1 MTQNRAHGDAL
12 LSGRQTFKRAP
23 PSGPGNYRR
32 NFDTKLT
39 VVNTQLPD
47 TLSTVNSPDW
57 CDRPEMAHFGPASWQ
72 SSVLALLTAIFVRP
86 VLGALTIIGLVVN
99 RFRPD
104 ALQRARLDGIDGPLR
119 LIPPLPGTDVTRV
132 SLPHCPAEWVV
143 APEAR
148 DSNSLIV
155 YFHGSALVTL
165 GLNSHR
171 RFVSRLS
178 ATTGAKVFNVGY
190 RLAPQASIEDAV
202 ADGLDG
208 YRYALSQGFAP
219 ERIVLAGD
227 SAGGLMAADVALA
240 ARDAGLPVPAG
251 QALMSPLTS
260 SDMSLKYRA
269 LKDHRDVMF
278 PFMTVKFIYDVF
290 ATVNG
295 TRPPPVMPPEADLHG
310 LGPFLLQVGTHE
322 MLLNDTFALAQRLR
336 AHNVD
341 VWVQQWHKAMHMFQ
355 LSFDINPDAR
365 RAVDEVA
372 AFIRYATAEQDVK
385 DIENEVSA

>member
-1 MTQNRAHGDAL
+1 VVSAQ
-12 LSGRQTFKRAP
+12 
-23 PSGPGNYRR
+23 
-32 NFDTKLT
+32 LT
-39 VVNTQLPD
+39 D
-47 TLSTVNSPDW
+47 TLSTVNSLDW
-57 CDRPEMAHFGPASWQ
+57 RERPETAHFGPASWQ
-72 SSVLALLTAIFVRP
+72 SGLLSLLTAIFVRP
-86 VLGALTIIGLVVN
+86 VLGALTLIGMVVN
-99 RFRPD
+99 RISPD
-104 ALQRARLDGIDGPLR
+104 TLQRVRLDGIDGPLG
-119 LIPPLPGTDVTRV
+119 LIRPLPNTAVTRV
-132 SLPHCPAEWVV
+132 VLPHCPAEWVI

-148 DSNSLIV
+148 ESTSLIV

-178 ATTGAKVFNVGY
+178 AATGAKVLNVGY
-190 RLAPQASIEDAV
+190 RLAPQASIEEAV

-208 YRYALSQGFAP
+208 YRFALAQGFAP

-227 SAGGLMAADVALA
+227 SAGGLMAAEVALA

-260 SDMSLKYRA
+260 ADMDLKYRA

-295 TRPPPVMPPEADLHG
+295 TRPPPLMPPEADLHG

-322 MLLNDTFALAQRLR
+322 MLLNDTIVFADRLR
-336 AHNVD
+336 AQNIE

-355 LSFDINPDAR
+355 LSFDVNPDAR

-372 AFIRYATAEQDVK
+372 AFIRYATAEK
-385 DIENEVSA
+385 DSKNEASA